1 MRGVAPQTNRSTA
14 RVRTTKAPGPSA
26 SKAKGAA
33 ASSRSVTSVQAT
45 KPARGARK
53 SKETSKSAKKA
64 PSSTKT
70 GRAGSTGPIVG
81 AAATVESKQEKLAKP
96 SREDRANENLLKNI
110 DLSVWRVEGRP
121 SLREAD
127 ANSTPGNSSDQKTTE
142 AASKILRERLMKLQD
157 CLISDGSH
165 SVLLILQAM
174 DAGGKDGTVKSI
186 YAGLNPSAAAVH
198 GFSVPSEEELAHDFL
213 WRIHARTPA
222 KGSLTIFNRSH
233 YEDVLAV
240 RVRKIAPPTVWRP
253 RFEQIRNFEAIL
265 AANRTTIVKVMLHI
279 SNEEQQKRL
288 QARIDRPE
296 KRWKFRMGDLEDRAL
311 WPEYKRAYQDAI
323 VETNTKVAPWYVVPA
338 DRKWYRDYAVLSIL
352 VATLEGLHLKYPEF
366 SNLDGL
372 KIP

>member
-14 RVRTTKAPGPSA
+14 RARTTKAIRPSA
-26 SKAKGAA
+26 TTARKTASTAGA
-33 ASSRSVTSVQAT
+33 TSVVS
-45 KPARGARK
+45 PINDGSGARK
-53 SKETSKSAKKA
+53 GGGKKA
-64 PSSTKT
+64 DSKPT
-70 GRAGSTGPIVG
+70 G
-81 AAATVESKQEKLAKP
+81 ATVAAEASKLEKPTKVT
-96 SREDRANENLLKNI
+96 REDRANENLLKNV
-110 DLSVWRVEGRP
+110 DLSVWRVNGRP

-127 ANSTPGNSSDQKTTE
+127 ANSTPGNSADRKTTE
-142 AASKILRERLMKLQD
+142 AATKILRERLKKLQD

-165 SVLLILQAM
+165 SVLLVLQAM

-213 WRIHARTPA
+213 WRIHAQTPA

-265 AANRTTIVKVMLHI
+265 AANRTTIVKIMLHI

-323 VETNTKVAPWYVVPA
+323 AETNTKVAPWYVVPA